1 MFYIICD
8 LHKDAILR
16 MDFIYQHDLCYAAV
30 TQATQRDTPHPELW
44 LPQSPFRDRHPNTL
58 KRSTK
63 GGVLKGAHSIG
74 PAPLYYQTQMHPLKG
89 ITGIEPNLLDPS
101 AILCHDFTP
110 YGSVLNSRRA
120 TGSAQP
126 TEKHIPGNPP
136 YDVNAKATMPKP
148 ALEIKHQISLT
159 PPCSLSPLQPMS
171 SLTGLTQIKEMGPQI
186 PETLDPPLIDMAP
199 LMGKEMP
206 GP

>member
-148 ALEIKHQISLT
+148 ALEIKHPNLT
-159 PPCSLSPLQPMS
+159 DTALLSVPITTHEQPHRPDPDKGDGPPRFQKPWIPLR
-171 SLTGLTQIKEMGPQI
+171 
-186 PETLDPPLIDMAP
+186 
-199 LMGKEMP
+199 
-206 GP
+206 